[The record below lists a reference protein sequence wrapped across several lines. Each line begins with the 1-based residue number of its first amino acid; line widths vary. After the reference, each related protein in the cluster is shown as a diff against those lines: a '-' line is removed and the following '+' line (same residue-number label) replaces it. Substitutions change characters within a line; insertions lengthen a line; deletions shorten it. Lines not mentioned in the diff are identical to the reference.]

1 MQIQNRVVR
10 MTKHIFTTKTGQL
23 RKWFAVPLLIVL
35 TPVIAVGIVTY
46 PVWGCM
52 TKKLDANE

>member
-1 MQIQNRVVR
+1 
-10 MTKHIFTTKTGQL
+10 MTKRIFTTKNGQL
-23 RKWFAVPLLIVL
+23 RKRFAIPLLIVL
-35 TPVIAVGIVTY
+35 LPVIAVGFATY

>member
-1 MQIQNRVVR
+1 

-23 RKWFAVPLLIVL
+23 RKWFAIPFLIVL